1 MTGEMA
7 AAADRVTTNASYLV
21 DSAAHD
27 MAGTAGFDMVALLLM
42 TWLGWC

>member
-27 MAGTAGFDMVALLLM
+27 MAWTAVFETVALLLM
-42 TWLGWC
+42 ICLGWC